1 MINAQSLRLKL
12 KNSLGRW
19 NPLCT
24 ILLML
29 KTNSPAWPSPKTYTQ
44 KSFSKLQDVGPEYI
58 QNASRAGSG
67 LLLESWRGRGPIS
80 EHIFSLR
87 HFR

>member
-1 MINAQSLRLKL
+1 MINEQSLRLKL
-12 KNSLGRW
+12 KNLLGRL

-24 ILLML
+24 TLLML
-29 KTNSPAWPSPKTYTQ
+29 KTNSPVWTSPKTYTQ
-44 KSFSKLQDVGPEYI
+44 NSFSKLQDISPEYI
-58 QNASRAGSG
+58 QNPSRAGSG
-67 LLLESWRGRGPIS
+67 LLLGNWRGRGPIS